1 MPSSVFTDSQFTK
14 LKKLGIRTEL
24 DLLLHLPSRYL
35 DETKLKSINEIR
47 PGELSQ
53 IQGWIIKSEVT
64 YGSRKSLVVYIKD
77 KTGELRIRFLN
88 FYSSQVKQFVNGKF
102 IRVIGEVKTYSLF
115 YEMVH
120 PLYKIIEEGT
130 PLPDSYSPVYPI
142 TAGLSQKMITKLIQN
157 HIELAKKT
165 NKYEDLFPATYKEKY
180 FPTFM
185 EALENIHRPP
195 KKLSKKIFD
204 DRSSIYH
211 QRVIYDEFLAQQLF
225 FRGKYFEIKK
235 HKAPHVTFEKTKHE
249 LFLNQL
255 NFDLTIQQQQV
266 FSDLQKDFTLG
277 YPMNRL
283 LQGDVGSGKTVV
295 AVMAA
300 IQVITEGYQVA
311 FMVPTEILAEQHYE
325 KIKEWLSV
333 LSINVVLLIGGMKE
347 KLKLITYEK
356 IKKGE
361 AELVIG
367 THALFQESVEFDRL
381 GFYIIDEQHRFGV
394 EQRIF
399 LRKNNSKK
407 QGYEAHQLMMSATPI
422 PRTLSM
428 SYFADMEIS
437 TINELPPGRRPIITK
452 LFSDEKREK
461 ILEKI
466 NRLCLQ
472 GSQVYWVCPLIEES
486 ETLQLET
493 AKKTYED
500 LTAIFSEYSVGL
512 IHGRMKSNDKKE
524 IMKKFQENKIQVLV
538 ATTVIEVGVDV
549 PNATLMVIENSE
561 RMGLSQ
567 LHQLRGRIG
576 RGGKEGVCILLY
588 QKKLSGIA
596 KQRLKI
602 IYENIDGFKIA
613 EEDLRLRG
621 PGEFLGLKQSGLPS
635 LKIGNLDRDEYLLD
649 MAKKDAD
656 TLLNKHKNVSIHI
669 DRWLKDYE
677 SLSRT

>member
-1 MPSSVFTDSQFTK
+1 
-14 LKKLGIRTEL
+14 
-24 DLLLHLPSRYL
+24 
-35 DETKLKSINEIR
+35 
-47 PGELSQ
+47 
-53 IQGWIIKSEVT
+53 
-64 YGSRKSLVVYIKD
+64 
-77 KTGELRIRFLN
+77 
-88 FYSSQVKQFVNGKF
+88 
-102 IRVIGEVKTYSLF
+102 
-115 YEMVH
+115 
-120 PLYKIIEEGT
+120 
-130 PLPDSYSPVYPI
+130 
-142 TAGLSQKMITKLIQN
+142 
-157 HIELAKKT
+157 
-165 NKYEDLFPATYKEKY
+165 
-180 FPTFM
+180 
-185 EALENIHRPP
+185 
-195 KKLSKKIFD
+195 
-204 DRSSIYH
+204 
-211 QRVIYDEFLAQQLF
+211 
-225 FRGKYFEIKK
+225 
-235 HKAPHVTFEKTKHE
+235 
-249 LFLNQL
+249 
-255 NFDLTIQQQQV
+255 
-266 FSDLQKDFTLG
+266 
-277 YPMNRL
+277 
-283 LQGDVGSGKTVV
+283 
-295 AVMAA
+295 
-300 IQVITEGYQVA
+300 
-311 FMVPTEILAEQHYE
+311 MVPTEILAEQHYE
-325 KIKEWLSV
+325 KIKKWLSV